1 MAKPMVW
8 LGKLSTDG
16 RLFISMFCFSREG
29 NPRKYPFPPTLR
41 TTYYI
46 PESLVQWS
54 IDLFEVPCWGILF
67 FAGWGSTCADNS
79 IYFIKPPDEWWV
91 VNPQAAVFPFRYRK
105 VQATLV
111 FNKTCVADWNFLCPA
126 SRAVSCTFF
135 KTVHRQSTVLTYRRW
150 DWQNA
155 DILKY
160 LLLAIWTI
168 VQIPTRLGSS
178 WFTFHIFLVNSS
190 PLLGIVQPR
199 FLTTISYNPTGN
211 PRTGLVRPL
220 GTGTKRSLEDHPD
233 LKVLNVLI
241 SAAWRGRAT
250 AGGWSCIIKLGWPR
264 RLCYINMFACCSR
277 SLLLQFNMSVDDG
290 FICWASLLEDC
301 FLVGSMSGFPS
312 NPFFYDLL

>member
-111 FNKTCVADWNFLCPA
+111 FNKTCGADWNFLCPA

-199 FLTTISYNPTGN
+199 FLTNNHFLQSDRQSAHRAGATFGN
-211 PRTGLVRPL
+211 WNQTEL
-220 GTGTKRSLEDHPD
+220 GGSSGPKGAQRFDLGSLTRKGH
-233 LKVLNVLI
+233 
-241 SAAWRGRAT
+241 
-250 AGGWSCIIKLGWPR
+250 CR
-264 RLCYINMFACCSR
+264 RLKLYHKTWMAKTIM
-277 SLLLQFNMSVDDG
+277 L
-290 FICWASLLEDC
+290 
-301 FLVGSMSGFPS
+301 
-312 NPFFYDLL
+312 Y